1 MSSEG
6 GRHEIEAARKRLA
19 AAKKLS
25 SLAKATYDTAEKEVK
40 DAQTMLAKA
49 EKRWEVIDIDNEPDL
64 SSVQNGGGNKKRKVS
79 LSPQINNNENSNSRH
94 NQSTSSTT
102 AAAAAIPHNNSTS
115 LSNINNGRGV
125 GRFARSNNTI
135 SSNNNEY
142 QIEVTGCGIT
152 ELNGTYTQNIGV
164 THDNCP
170 VYTRKGKWEVTC
182 GMGSEGQAVEFALFR
197 GGGCWTFGT
206 WGDFGF
212 AGPGYRLYSNLYLSA
227 STPPEYGWMTAPGFG
242 VDPVPK
248 CRLVSNNSN
257 SNSNPPNALQTN
269 NTNSSNYINNGGG
282 LDGFARTSRTNQT
295 TSLSASAST
304 STSINVNQIEMK
316 GCGIPELNGTYSRV
330 TGNSS
335 QLKLFTKKSQWEQA
349 RDVLGEKGEIVEF
362 AVYQENGW
370 KIGTIVGEGVL
381 SSEVALNLGNTL
393 FIHSNTV
400 CGNPPGYGWT
410 SVGFGVD
417 PAPTCRLISNNNE
430 NSTSSERAIGAANTN
445 EAPQQITITGCG
457 IPEANGVY
465 SKLSYLN
472 NDRPQYVKVANEER
486 YLLWYIC
493 VNEWLLSAK
502 GDILYKCKF
511 SVSIPPKKG
520 WELDNGGVA
529 PVPTLEY

>member
-25 SLAKATYDTAEKEVK
+25 SLAKATYDAAEKEVK
-40 DAQTMLAKA
+40 DAQDMLSKA

-64 SSVQNGGGNKKRKVS
+64 SSVQNEGNSKKRKVS
-79 LSPQINNNENSNSRH
+79 LSPQNNNNNNENAIVSRH
-94 NQSTSSTT
+94 NQNKSTSSTT
-102 AAAAAIPHNNSTS
+102 AAAVPQNNTTS
-115 LSNINNGRGV
+115 LSNINSGRGV
-125 GRFARSNNTI
+125 GRFARNNSTI

-142 QIEVTGCGIT
+142 KIEVTGCGIS

-257 SNSNPPNALQTN
+257 SNPPNVLQTN
-269 NTNSSNYINNGGG
+269 NTNSSINNNNTSNGGG
-282 LDGFARTSRTNQT
+282 RFARTNQS
-295 TSLSASAST
+295 SLSASAST
-304 STSINVNQIEMK
+304 STSTNVNQIEVK
-316 GCGIPELNGTYSRV
+316 GCGISELNGTYSRV
-330 TGNSS
+330 TSNSS
-335 QLKLFTKKSQWEQA
+335 KSKLKLFTKKSQWEQA
-349 RDVLGEKGEIVEF
+349 RDELGDKGEIVEF

-370 KIGTIVGEGVL
+370 KIGTIIGEGLL
-381 SSEVALNLGNTL
+381 SSEAALRLGNIL
-393 FIHSNTV
+393 YIHPNAV
-400 CGNPPGYGWT
+400 GDNPPVGYGWT

-417 PAPTCRLISNNNE
+417 PAPTCRQMFNN
-430 NSTSSERAIGAANTN
+430 IDNTQQV
-445 EAPQQITITGCG
+445 EQITVTGCG
-457 IPEANGVY
+457 SSEANGIY
-465 SKLSYLN
+465 YRELENGKPKYRKSYLPRMLIYQSF
-472 NDRPQYVKVANEER
+472 D
-486 YLLWYIC
+486 
-493 VNEWLLSAK
+493 EWLLTVK
-502 GDILYKCKF
+502 GDILYRCRSAGGTF
-511 SVSIPPKKG
+511 PPKSG
-520 WELDNGGVA
+520 WEIFMEQGIA